1 MRDHLGMPAESGAG
15 PPIRTTTD
23 LGPSRIAYLALLACS
38 TLGTLAS
45 TLLSAPINVIARD
58 LAASPQGI
66 VLAVSAFTL
75 AMVVCAPVV
84 GWMCERFGSR
94 AVLSGSLALMAAA
107 QVGAALSQDL
117 RFLVVMRAV
126 QGLACSAIPP
136 AVQQVLGYHWA
147 EHKVRVMAA
156 WATAIGLGQAV
167 GPALGGFIADTLGWR
182 AVFVTHAGLSLVL
195 LLLSLTVLPV
205 VPKSA
210 ARLDMTSMVML
221 VIGVGAVVGAF
232 TWAGQGG
239 DLWLVLAV
247 AVAGGLVLGAFA
259 GRARGGGRSFVAWEV
274 LVDRRF
280 TASSAA
286 AGTVMA
292 CLGVAIVATPLHL
305 GREVGLGPAAIG
317 LTMLTL
323 ALSMTACAPLST
335 RLTNRFSQWRVLRLG
350 LTLLAVGL
358 VALPLA
364 AMAGTPGRVVII
376 TVAGLALAGGGI
388 GISQATSALGLM
400 TSRAAAHGAAL
411 GLHNMTRFAGLAVGY
426 AWVALTYPRG
436 HLPLVYAGPV
446 VLVAA
451 SWAFAARA
459 GAAGEPVESTHEA
472 QLIRDTR

>member
-1 MRDHLGMPAESGAG
+1 MPAESGAG
-15 PPIRTTTD
+15 PPRLTTTD
-23 LGPSRIAYLALLACS
+23 SGPSRIAYVALLACS

-94 AVLSGSLALMAAA
+94 VVLSGSLALMAAA

-117 RFLVVMRAV
+117 RFLVLMRAV

-182 AVFVTHAGLSLVL
+182 AVFVAHAGLSLIL
-195 LLLSLTVLPV
+195 LLLSLTV
-205 VPKSA
+205 VPSVAKTP
-210 ARLDMTSMVML
+210 ARLDVPSMATL
-221 VIGVGAVVGAF
+221 VVGVGAVIGAL

-239 DLWLVLAV
+239 DLHLVLSV
-247 AVAGGLVLGAFA
+247 AAAGGLTLGAFA
-259 GRARGGGRSFVAWEV
+259 WRARGGGRSFVAWEV
-274 LVDRRF
+274 LVDLRY

-292 CLGVAIVATPLHL
+292 CLGVAVVATPLHL
-305 GREVGLGPAAIG
+305 GRDVGLGPAAIG
-317 LTMLTL
+317 LIMLTL
-323 ALSMTACAPLST
+323 ALAMTACAPLST
-335 RLTNRFSQWRVLRLG
+335 RLTNRFTQWRVLRLG
-350 LTLLAVGL
+350 LTLLAAGL

-364 AMAGTPGRVVII
+364 AMTGTPARVVAV
-376 TVAGLALAGGGI
+376 TVTGLALAGGGI

-426 AWVALTYPRG
+426 AWVALTYPSG
-436 HLPLVYAGPV
+436 HLRLVYAGPV
-446 VLVAA
+446 VLVAG

-459 GAAGEPVESTHEA
+459 GAAGDTVASADAA
-472 QLIRDTR
+472 QVAADAR